1 MAVDPIKHSRMAARL
16 MVAGLIVAVV
26 GAGLA
31 AGRFA
36 AVATFGAGLFLLG
49 LAVSI
54 RGPRDLGSSS

>member
-1 MAVDPIKHSRMAARL
+1 MAARL